1 MLGIKLWGAWG
12 RRERFGDMLPTVE
25 DAKRERNSERKSW
38 SFEM

>member
-1 MLGIKLWGAWG
+1 MLGIKLWGTWG
-12 RRERFGDMLPTVE
+12 RRERFGEMLPTVE